1 MNSSR
6 RDFLTGLSQVAPV
19 AVAYVPIGLLWGT
32 LAASKGLSALEAVLM
47 SVIVFAGSAQFVAV
61 DMWHDPVPV
70 LLLTFTALIINV
82 RHVLMSASLSRHIA
96 AIPRALHPLVAYF
109 LVDESWALAERRV
122 LEAPLTFAYYM
133 GMTLPLAMTWWVTT
147 GLGAML
153 GRALGDPSALG
164 LDFAFSAMFIAILMG
179 FWKGPSTA
187 GVLAA
192 SGGVAAATHLAFDGP
207 WYIVAG
213 GLAGALYAYA
223 TWRAEAA
230 EQGA

>member
-1 MNSSR
+1 MNCPR
-6 RDFLTGLSQVAPV
+6 RDFLTGLAEVAPV
-19 AVAYVPIGLLWGT
+19 VVAYIPIGLLWGT
-32 LAASKGLSALEAVLM
+32 LAAAKGISALEAVMM

-70 LLLTFTALIINV
+70 ILLTFTALIINV
-82 RHVLMSASLSRHIA
+82 RHVLMSASLSRHVG
-96 AIPRALHPLVAYF
+96 AIPRALHPVVAYF

-122 LEAPLTFAYYM
+122 LQAPLTFAYYL
-133 GMTLPLAMTWWVTT
+133 GITLPLAMTWWLST
-147 GLGAML
+147 GTGAML

-192 SGGVAAATHLAFDGP
+192 SGAVAAVAHIAFEGP

-213 GLAGALYAYA
+213 AAAGTLYAYA
-223 TWRAEAA
+223 TLEAG
-230 EQGA
+230 EGA

>member
-1 MNSSR
+1 MNSGR

-19 AVAYVPIGLLWGT
+19 VVAYVPIGLLWGT
-32 LAASKGLSALEAVLM
+32 LAAAKGISALEALLM

-61 DMWHDPVPV
+61 DMWHDPVPA
-70 LLLTFTALIINV
+70 LLLAFTALIINI
-82 RHVLMSASLSRHIA
+82 RHVLMSASLSRHVED
-96 AIPRALHPLVAYF
+96 IPRALHPIVAYF

-122 LEAPLTFAYYM
+122 LETPLSFPYYL
-133 GMTLPLAMTWWVTT
+133 GITLPLAMTWWVST

-153 GRALGDPSALG
+153 GRALGDPSAVG

-187 GVLAA
+187 GVLAT
-192 SGGVAAATHLAFDGP
+192 SGGVAAATHLAFEGP

-213 GLAGALYAYA
+213 GVAGALYAYA
-223 TWRAEAA
+223 TWQEGEA
-230 EQGA
+230 

>member
-1 MNSSR
+1 MNSAR
-6 RDFLTGLSQVAPV
+6 RDVLTGLSQVAPV
-19 AVAYVPIGLLWGT
+19 VVAYVPIGLLWGT
-32 LAASKGLSALEAVLM
+32 LAAAKGLTALEALLM
-47 SVIVFAGSAQFVAV
+47 SIIVFAGSAQFVAV

-82 RHVLMSASLSRHIA
+82 RHVLMSASLSRHVE
-96 AIPRALHPLVAYF
+96 AIPRALHPIVAYF

-122 LEAPLTFAYYM
+122 LETPLTFPYYL
-133 GMTLPLAMTWWVTT
+133 GITLPLAMTWWLST

-153 GRALGDPSALG
+153 GRALGDPSAIG

-179 FWKGPSTA
+179 FWKGPSTL

-192 SGGVAAATHLAFDGP
+192 SGGVAAAAHLAFDGP

-223 TWRAEAA
+223 TWRPE
-230 EQGA
+230 EGA

>member
-1 MNSSR
+1 M
-6 RDFLTGLSQVAPV
+6 A
-19 AVAYVPIGLLWGT
+19 AAYVPIGLLWGT
-32 LAASKGLSALEAVLM
+32 LAAAKGISALEAVMM

-61 DMWHDPVPV
+61 DMWQDPIPV

-82 RHVLMSASLSRHIA
+82 RHVLMSASLSRHMD
-96 AIPRALHPLVAYF
+96 AIPRPLHPLIAYF

-122 LEAPLTFAYYM
+122 LEAPLTLAYYL
-133 GMTLPLAMTWWVTT
+133 GITLPLAATWWVST
-147 GLGAML
+147 GIGAIL
-153 GRALGDPSALG
+153 GRALGDPAALG

-192 SGGVAAATHLAFDGP
+192 SGAVAAGTHLAVEGP

-213 GLAGALYAYA
+213 GIAGALYAYV
-223 TWRAEAA
+223 TWRPQE
-230 EQGA
+230 GA

>member
-1 MNSSR
+1 MNSGR
-6 RDFLTGLSQVAPV
+6 RDFLTGLAEVAPV
-19 AVAYVPIGLLWGT
+19 VVAYIPIGLLWGT
-32 LAASKGLSALEAVLM
+32 LAAAKGLSPLEALMM

-61 DMWHDPVPV
+61 DMWSDPVPA

-82 RHVLMSASLSRHIA
+82 RHVLMSASLSRHVE
-96 AIPRALHPLVAYF
+96 AIPRALHPIVAYF

-122 LEAPLTFAYYM
+122 LQTPITFAFYL
-133 GMTLPLAMTWWVTT
+133 GITVPLALTWWITT

-179 FWKGPSTA
+179 FWKGPSTL

-192 SGGVAAATHLAFDGP
+192 SGGVAAATHLAFEGP

-213 GLAGALYAYA
+213 GVAGALYAYA
-223 TWRAEAA
+223 TWRPGEEA
-230 EQGA
+230 

>member
-1 MNSSR
+1 MNSGR

-19 AVAYVPIGLLWGT
+19 VVAYVPIGLLWGT
-32 LAASKGLSALEAVLM
+32 LAAGKGISALEALLM
-47 SVIVFAGSAQFVAV
+47 SIIVFAGSAQFVAV
-61 DMWHDPVPV
+61 DMWHDPVPA
-70 LLLTFTALIINV
+70 LLLTFTALIINI
-82 RHVLMSASLSRHIA
+82 RHVLMSASLSRHVE
-96 AIPRALHPLVAYF
+96 AIPRVLHPVVAYF

-122 LEAPLTFAYYM
+122 LETPLTFPYYL
-133 GMTLPLAMTWWVTT
+133 GITLPLAVTWWVST

-153 GRALGDPSALG
+153 GRALGDPSAIG

-213 GLAGALYAYA
+213 GVAGALYAYA
-223 TWRAEAA
+223 TWRED
-230 EQGA
+230 ET

>member
-1 MNSSR
+1 M
-6 RDFLTGLSQVAPV
+6 V
-19 AVAYVPIGLLWGT
+19 VAYIPIGLLWGT
-32 LAASKGLSALEAVLM
+32 LAAAKGISPLEAVMM

-61 DMWHDPVPV
+61 DMWHDPVPA

-82 RHVLMSASLSRHIA
+82 RHVLMSASLSRHVDG
-96 AIPRALHPLVAYF
+96 IPRALHPVVAYF

-122 LEAPLTFAYYM
+122 LETPLTFAYYL
-133 GMTLPLAMTWWVTT
+133 GITLPLAMTWWLST
-147 GLGAML
+147 GTGAML

-192 SGGVAAATHLAFDGP
+192 SGAVAAITHVAFEGP

-213 GLAGALYAYA
+213 AVAGALYAYA
-223 TWRAEAA
+223 TGRVE
-230 EQGA
+230 EGA

>member
-1 MNSSR
+1 M
-6 RDFLTGLSQVAPV
+6 V
-19 AVAYVPIGLLWGT
+19 VAYIPIGLLWGT
-32 LAASKGLSALEAVLM
+32 LAAAKGISPLEAVMM

-70 LLLTFTALIINV
+70 FLLTFTALIINV
-82 RHVLMSASLSRHIA
+82 RHVLMSASLSRHVDG
-96 AIPRALHPLVAYF
+96 IPRALHPVVAYF

-122 LEAPLTFAYYM
+122 LETPLTFAYYL
-133 GMTLPLAMTWWVTT
+133 GITLPLAMTWWLST
-147 GLGAML
+147 GTGAML

-192 SGGVAAATHLAFDGP
+192 SGAVAAITYGAFEGP

-213 GLAGALYAYA
+213 AVAGALYAYA
-223 TWRAEAA
+223 TGRVE
-230 EQGA
+230 EGA

>member
-1 MNSSR
+1 MSLPR
-6 RDFLTGLSQVAPV
+6 RDFLTGLAEVAPV
-19 AVAYVPIGLLWGT
+19 VVAYIPIGLLWGT
-32 LAASKGLSALEAVLM
+32 LAAAKGISPLEAVMM

-82 RHVLMSASLSRHIA
+82 RHVLMSASLSRHVG
-96 AIPRALHPLVAYF
+96 AIPRAMHPVVAYF
-109 LVDESWALAERRV
+109 LVDESWALVERRV
-122 LEAPLTFAYYM
+122 LETPLTFAYYL
-133 GMTLPLAMTWWVTT
+133 GITLPLAMTWWLST
-147 GLGAML
+147 GTGAML

-192 SGGVAAATHLAFDGP
+192 SGAVAAITHVAFEGP

-213 GLAGALYAYA
+213 AVAGASYAYV
-223 TWRAEAA
+223 TWRVE
-230 EQGA
+230 EGA

>member
-1 MNSSR
+1 M
-6 RDFLTGLSQVAPV
+6 TGAAAVAPV
-19 AVAYVPIGLLWGT
+19 AIAYIPIGLLWGT
-32 LAASKGLSALEAVLM
+32 LAAAKGFSALEALMM

-70 LLLTFTALIINV
+70 LLLTFTALIVNV
-82 RHVLMSASLSRHIA
+82 RHVLMSASLSRHIE
-96 AIPRALHPLVAYF
+96 AIPRAWHPLVAYF
-109 LVDESWALAERRV
+109 LTDESWALAERRAQQ
-122 LEAPLTFAYYM
+122 EPLTLAFYL
-133 GMTLPLAMTWWVTT
+133 GVSLPLAATWWITT
-147 GLGAML
+147 GIGSML
-153 GRALGDPSALG
+153 GRALGDPSAIG

-192 SGGVAAATHLAFDGP
+192 SGAVAAATHLAFAGP

-223 TWRAEAA
+223 TWRREVAA
-230 EQGA
+230 

>member
-1 MNSSR
+1 MKSSR
-6 RDFLTGLSQVAPV
+6 RDFVTGLTEVAPV
-19 AVAYVPIGLLWGT
+19 MIAYLPIGLLWGT
-32 LAASKGLSALEAVLM
+32 LAAAKGFSALEALLM

-82 RHVLMSASLSRHIA
+82 RHVLMSASLSRHVEG
-96 AIPRALHPLVAYF
+96 IPRSLHPIVAYF

-122 LEAPLTFAYYM
+122 LQTPLTFAYYL
-133 GMTLPLAMTWWVTT
+133 GITVPLAMTWWITT
-147 GLGAML
+147 GFGAKL

-179 FWKGPSTA
+179 FWKGPSTL

-192 SGGVAAATHLAFDGP
+192 SGGVAAAAHLAFEGP

-213 GLAGALYAYA
+213 GLAGAVYAYA
-223 TWRAEAA
+223 TWRPGEEA
-230 EQGA
+230 

>member
-1 MNSSR
+1 M
-6 RDFLTGLSQVAPV
+6 TGAAEEAPV
-19 AVAYVPIGLLWGT
+19 VVAYIPIGLLWGT
-32 LAASKGLSALEAVLM
+32 LAAAKGIAPLEAVMM

-61 DMWHDPVPV
+61 DMWRDPVPV

-96 AIPRALHPLVAYF
+96 AIPRAWHPLVAYF
-109 LVDESWALAERRV
+109 LVDESWALAERRA
-122 LEAPLTFAYYM
+122 LSGPLTLPYYL
-133 GMTLPLAMTWWVTT
+133 GITLPLAATWWITT
-147 GLGAML
+147 GIGAML

-192 SGGVAAATHLAFDGP
+192 SGAVAAATHLAFAGP

-213 GLAGALYAYA
+213 GLAGALYAFA
-223 TWRAEAA
+223 TWRAEV
-230 EQGA
+230 GA